1 MFKTFV
7 LKPTETAAAAGMRQS
22 HPKCN
27 IFGQARRPAPT
38 KACRGDS
45 LWSPG
50 SKKFDFDAA
59 LAAAVIVIMVF
70 VFSCIPANADVQVK
84 PNGVISHGTAL
95 SIRIEL
101 KTGIKSVELEMV
113 NDEDRNGKAESSET
127 RLLPKTMVKDGDN
140 TGKLKDCCPQRGI
153 IEVLYRVSTTISPG
167 QYIVRVIPGPGRL
180 PEGVVIEIVER
191 SIGIFAWLKKN
202 VVDLEQA
209 IHDPVPTGIV
219 RSMKDLSID
228 TQKVAAGDKKFAKMS
243 TGEKIIGIEEK
254 AVGIP
259 GKERIEKFDLRL
271 MDMETFKVIS
281 RLTDTGDC
289 LNPRWS
295 PDGKSIAYI
304 RWINGKG
311 QPWILNIDLGK
322 NPVVSSLEPV
332 PLETPGSILNPVWS
346 RNSQKIAFVAE
357 ESILVSTSG
366 GPGAKS
372 IGPVKGLQQI
382 LAWSR
387 DDRYIIFST
396 RPADDIP
403 VLTGKDHLLFPGD
416 LSLTPED
423 SVILDIWQVNI
434 DTGEQE
440 RLVYDLTWLWLP
452 YISPAGTKSVFPIK
466 RTDSRCQLWMRE
478 GSNFKDAGP
487 LTEGNYLDV
496 DPAWSPDGKWLVFV
510 SNRDK

>member
-1 MFKTFV
+1 MIKTSV
-7 LKPTETAAAAGMRQS
+7 LIQTKTAAAVM
-22 HPKCN
+22 
-27 IFGQARRPAPT
+27 T
-38 KACRGDS
+38 
-45 LWSPG
+45 
-50 SKKFDFDAA
+50 
-59 LAAAVIVIMVF
+59 VF
-70 VFSCIPANADVQVK
+70 AFLCIPANADVTIK
-84 PNGVISHGTAL
+84 PNGIISHGTAL
-95 SIRIEL
+95 SIRIDL
-101 KTGIKSVELEMV
+101 KPGIKSVDLEMV
-113 NDEDRNGKAESSET
+113 NDEDRNGKAESNES
-127 RLLPKTMVKDGDN
+127 RLLSKTMVKDGDN
-140 TGKLKDCCPQRGI
+140 TGILKDCCPQRGI

-180 PEGVVIEIVER
+180 PEGVVIEIAGR
-191 SIGIFAWLKKN
+191 SSGIFAWLKEH
-202 VVDLEQA
+202 VVDLEQT

-228 TQKVAAGDKKFAKMS
+228 TQKVAAADKKIAKMS
-243 TGEKIIGIEEK
+243 TGEEVTGTEEI

-259 GKERIEKFDLRL
+259 GKERMEKFDLRL

-281 RLTDTGDC
+281 RLTHTGDC

-311 QPWILNIDLGK
+311 QPWILNLDPGK
-322 NPVVSSLEPV
+322 NPVVSALEPV
-332 PLETPGSILNPVWS
+332 LLDTPGSILNPVWS

-372 IGPVKGLQQI
+372 IGPVKGLRQI

-423 SVILDIWQVNI
+423 SVILDIWQVNMS
-434 DTGEQE
+434 TGEKE
-440 RLVYDLTWLWLP
+440 RLAYDLTWQWLP
-452 YISPAGTKSVFPIK
+452 YISPGGTRLVFPVK
-466 RTDSRCQLWMRE
+466 RTDWQSQLWMRE
-478 GSNFKDAGP
+478 GNKFKESRP
-487 LTEGNYLDV
+487 LTDGNYLDM

-510 SNRDK
+510 SNREK